1 MSIIRKQL
9 LTSGA
14 ALVLAASLGTIA
26 NAQSSDDTTVKRFDE
41 IVVTA
46 RKREENIQE
55 APLSISA
62 FTSGMIEKAGIRDMA
77 DIAKSTPGFTLDD
90 EFGRTSGVR
99 PVIRGQSTILGAS
112 GVSTFVDGILLNGSI
127 LDYDLSD
134 VERVEVVKGPQSAL
148 YGRNTYS
155 GAINIITKAPSD
167 ETSGDVKAELGSF
180 QRVDLGMTLR
190 GPVSDT
196 LSASVHGRYFKRGGP
211 FTNTFDGSDVGQQ
224 KSLAASLGVFYEPT
238 DRLNVKARVRFSDL
252 HDDQPRLF
260 LTDPSANNIFQD
272 DGGTYLGNN
281 RYFQGEVTALPLS
294 YDDVNQFGEQG
305 FEDVKSMQA
314 SVSVSYDLTDQL
326 NMEFINGLNADRSVS
341 KFDFD
346 HSSESLVPLAFYID
360 FGPFPPFALFGPFF
374 FDATVITDPVD
385 FASIGKGS
393 SSEHSHELRFN
404 YDPGDQW
411 RGMVGAYYFDG
422 LSKFEGLGTIPNNF
436 QQLLSDGFDKQNA
449 RMIAECASRITDAV
463 APCFSSPGFTSL
475 IPFGAS
481 SVAGLNF
488 ETSQSL
494 LRNER
499 QNLAVFGSLDVDV
512 MDNFTLTAEARY
524 KSEKVTDQTTP
535 RSTTYNFL
543 GVASPQVIN
552 PLVERKATFN
562 SFNPRFTARYQATDN
577 TNLYAI
583 VARGDKPGG
592 FNNINATPLGFGTYK
607 EETVWAYEGGA
618 KNTLMDGQLIL
629 NLAGFY
635 NTITDYQLT
644 QAIALPPNSTTTV
657 ISNVGKVKILGLE
670 AEMVYRVPG
679 VPGLI
684 LNANYALAD
693 SEITQGTDLNEGK
706 HLDLLDDN
714 RVNCSTGFENP
725 DADNDP
731 TTPAVCGTT
740 GDNVKYGSIVGRVLP
755 RAPKHTFN
763 VGMNY
768 SRPISDDW
776 IFNLNANV
784 SHETKKFVQVH
795 NLAFVGSNTLVN
807 GSIGLESNGMSLTVW
822 GRNLTNEDAVVS
834 VQRFIDPNQSFQ
846 RAFAGNPRLPREYGV
861 TLRKHF

>member
-9 LTSGA
+9 LASGA
-14 ALVLAASLGTIA
+14 ALVMAASLGTIA
-26 NAQSSDDTTVKRFDE
+26 NAQSNDDGTKLKRFDE

-46 RKREENIQE
+46 RKKEENIQE
-55 APLSISA
+55 IPLSLSA
-62 FTSGMIEKAGIRDMA
+62 FTSDMIESAGIRDMA
-77 DIAKSTPGFTLDD
+77 DIAKSTPGFNLDD

-155 GAINIITKAPSD
+155 GAINIITKSPS
-167 ETSGDVKAELGSF
+167 EESSADVKAELGSF
-180 QRVDLGMTLR
+180 GRAELGGTIR
-190 GPVSDT
+190 GPISDT
-196 LSASVHGRYFKRGGP
+196 ASASLHGRFFKRGGP
-211 FTNTFDGSDVGQQ
+211 FTNTFDGTDVGQQ
-224 KSLAASLGVFYEPT
+224 KSFATSLGLFYEPS
-238 DRLNVKARVRFSDL
+238 DRLSVKTRIRLSSL
-252 HDDQPRLF
+252 RDDQPRLF
-260 LTDPSANNIFQD
+260 LTDPTENNIFQD
-272 DGGTYLGNN
+272 DGGTYLGNS
-281 RYFQGEVTALPLS
+281 RYFQGEITSHAIS
-294 YDDVNQFGEQG
+294 YDDVNQFGEKG
-305 FEDVKSMQA
+305 YEEVDSMQA
-314 SVSVSYDLTDQL
+314 SVTVNYELNDQL
-326 NMEFINGLNADRSVS
+326 NLEFINGLNSDRTDS

-360 FGPFPPFALFGPFF
+360 FGPSPPFALFGPFF

-393 SSEHSHELRFN
+393 SIENSHELRLN
-404 YDPGDQW
+404 YDSGDQI
-411 RGMVGAYYFDG
+411 RGMIGGYYFNG
-422 LSKFEGLGTIPNNF
+422 LTKFESLGTIPLNYK
-436 QQLLSDGFDKQNA
+436 QLLSDGFDKQNA
-449 RMIAECASRITDAV
+449 RMIAECASRITDPV

-481 SVAGLNF
+481 NVTGLNF

-494 LRNER
+494 LRSER
-499 QNLAVFGSLDVDV
+499 ENLAIFGSLDFDI
-512 MDNFTLTAEARY
+512 MDNFTITAEARY
-524 KSEKVTDQTTP
+524 KSEKITDQTTP
-535 RSTTYNFL
+535 KSTTYDYL
-543 GVASPQVIN
+543 GVASPQVVG

-562 SFNPRFTARYQATDN
+562 SFNPRFTASFKASDT
-577 TNLYAI
+577 TNLYAV

-592 FNNINATPLGFGTYK
+592 FNNVNAIPLGFGTYN
-607 EETVWAYEGGA
+607 EETVWAFEGGA
-618 KNTLMDGQLIL
+618 KNTFMDGQLIL

-644 QAIALPPNSTTTV
+644 QALALPPNSTTTV
-657 ISNVGKVKILGLE
+657 ISNVGKVNIMGLE

-714 RVNCSTGFENP
+714 RVNCSVGLENAGLP
-725 DADNDP
+725 
-731 TTPAVCGTT
+731 CGTT

-763 VGMNY
+763 IGMNY
-768 SRPISDDW
+768 SRAITDSL
-776 IFNLNANV
+776 NLNMNANV
-784 SHETKKFVQVH
+784 SHESKKFVQVH
-795 NLAFVGSNTLVN
+795 NLAFVGANTLVN
-807 GSIGLESNGMSLTVW
+807 GSIGLESDGMSITFW